1 MIFMTY
7 NSPNR
12 GIYGDIVRV
21 RLDRGSMLSLALVC
35 LSLNFC
41 PTFLFLFFAYDIGKL
56 YSKYDYVGA
65 YVCVCVCVCVCVGMG
80 GWVGVGVCVCG
91 SVGVWMCGCVGVWVC
106 GCVGV

>member
-7 NSPNR
+7 NSPNC

-65 YVCVCVCVCVCVGMG
+65 YVCVCVCVCVCSNVVM
-80 GWVGVGVCVCG
+80 CV
-91 SVGVWMCGCVGVWVC
+91 VWTQMTLAGNKVIQTAQY
-106 GCVGV
+106 